1 VTSTIQQRRQ
11 PVQARSR
18 ETVARILA
26 ATADLIGSGGV
37 EAATTR
43 AIAARAGVSAPS
55 LYRFFAD
62 RDEIFDSLLSAQL
75 EDLERHAQSMEH
87 TWAIASIRD
96 YVSRELDLHVSY
108 YEAHPSLVR
117 LWFGGR
123 ISPPVVA
130 EVRRRNRALAL
141 RAKSALPESGLIE
154 ADIPDSAF
162 VLMVE
167 LGDRV
172 LDLAFRDR
180 ASADPTVIEQGREAL
195 CAYVEQL
202 AGSSERR
209 RRESP
214 RGERD
219 L

>member
-1 VTSTIQQRRQ
+1 MPSTAQQRRQ

-26 ATADLIGSGGV
+26 ATDELIAAGGV

-43 AIAARAGVSAPS
+43 AIADRAGVSAPS

-62 RDEIFDSLLSAQL
+62 RDEIFDSVLRTELARL
-75 EDLERHAQSMEH
+75 EAHAEEMER
-87 TWAIASIRD
+87 TWTVNSIRD
-96 YVSRELDLHVSY
+96 YVTRELDLHVTY
-108 YEAHPSLVR
+108 YEQHPSMAR

-123 ISPPVVA
+123 ISPAVVA
-130 EVRRRNRALAL
+130 EVHRRNQTLAHRARTTMLEL
-141 RAKSALPESGLIE
+141 GVIDESVPESAL
-154 ADIPDSAF
+154 

-180 ASADPTVIEQGREAL
+180 TLADETVIAQGRDAL
-195 CAYVEQL
+195 CAYVERL
-202 AGSSERR
+202 SGTSSV
-209 RRESP
+209 
-214 RGERD
+214 
-219 L
+219 

>member
-1 VTSTIQQRRQ
+1 VTSIAQQRRQ

-26 ATADLIGSGGV
+26 ATDQLIASGGV

-43 AIAARAGVSAPS
+43 AITDRAGVSAPS

-62 RDEIFDSLLSAQL
+62 RDEIFDSLLRTELASL
-75 EDLERHAQSMEH
+75 EAHAEQMER
-87 TWAIASIRD
+87 TWAVTSIRD
-96 YVSRELDLHVSY
+96 YVTRELDLHVTY
-108 YEAHPSLVR
+108 YEEHPSLAR

-123 ISPPVVA
+123 ISPAVVA
-130 EVRRRNRALAL
+130 EVQRRNQTLAHRARTTLLGLGLIDEGVPA
-141 RAKSALPESGLIE
+141 SAL
-154 ADIPDSAF
+154 

-180 ASADPTVIEQGREAL
+180 ARADETVIEQGRDAL
-195 CAYVEQL
+195 CAYVERL
-202 AGSSERR
+202 AGA
-209 RRESP
+209 
-214 RGERD
+214 
-219 L
+219 

>member
-1 VTSTIQQRRQ
+1 VTSIAQQRRQ

-26 ATADLIGSGGV
+26 ATDELIASGGV

-43 AIAARAGVSAPS
+43 AITDRAGVSAPS

-62 RDEIFDSLLSAQL
+62 RDEIFDSLLRTELASL
-75 EDLERHAQSMEH
+75 EAHAEQMER
-87 TWAIASIRD
+87 TWAVTSIRD
-96 YVSRELDLHVSY
+96 YVTRELDLHVTY
-108 YEAHPSLVR
+108 YEEHPSLAR

-123 ISPPVVA
+123 ISPAVVA
-130 EVRRRNRALAL
+130 EVQRRNQTLAHRARTTLLGLGLIDEGVPA
-141 RAKSALPESGLIE
+141 SAL
-154 ADIPDSAF
+154 

-180 ASADPTVIEQGREAL
+180 ARADETVIEQGRDAL
-195 CAYVEQL
+195 CAYVERL
-202 AGSSERR
+202 AGA
-209 RRESP
+209 
-214 RGERD
+214 
-219 L
+219 

>member
-1 VTSTIQQRRQ
+1 MTSTVQQRRQ

-26 ATADLIGSGGV
+26 ATAELIAADGV

-62 RDEIFDSLLSAQL
+62 RDEIFDSLLRTHIA
-75 EDLERHAQSMEH
+75 DLEQHTRAMEG
-87 TWAIASIRD
+87 TWALESIRD
-96 YVSRELDLHVSY
+96 YIGHELDLHVAY
-108 YEAHPSLVR
+108 YEAHPSLAR

-123 ISPPVVA
+123 ISSAVVA
-130 EVRRRNRALAL
+130 EVHRRNLTLARRARSTLVGL
-141 RAKSALPESGLIE
+141 GLIDE
-154 ADIPDSAF
+154 SVAEGAF

-180 ASADPTVIEQGREAL
+180 AGADSEVVKRGADAL
-195 CAYVEQL
+195 SAYVEQL
-202 AGSSERR
+202 SGGGQ
-209 RRESP
+209 
-214 RGERD
+214 RGRGRS
-219 L
+219 LA

>member
-1 VTSTIQQRRQ
+1 MTDTLQQRRQ

-26 ATADLIGSGGV
+26 ATAELIAADGV

-43 AIAARAGVSAPS
+43 AITARAGISAPS

-62 RDEIFDSLLSAQL
+62 RDEIFDSLLRTHIA
-75 EDLERHAQSMEH
+75 DLEQHTQAMEK
-87 TWAIASIRD
+87 TWELGSIRD
-96 YVSRELDLHVSY
+96 YIGHELDLHVSY
-108 YEAHPSLVR
+108 YEDHPSLAR

-130 EVRRRNRALAL
+130 EIHRRNQDLARRARSTLVGL
-141 RAKSALPESGLIE
+141 GLIQE
-154 ADIPDSAF
+154 SVPEGAF

-180 ASADPTVIEQGREAL
+180 VVADREVIERGADAL
-195 CAYVEQL
+195 SAYVEQL
-202 AGSSERR
+202 AG
-209 RRESP
+209 ESQ
-214 RGERD
+214 RGR
-219 L
+219 